1 MGGAGSKKNPELS
14 ENIMEIND
22 LGDFCVIST
31 HDFKPYRHRFPLI
44 RWQRKQNNIRA
55 ARFAGCPAADLS
67 APQSRDSS
75 ATFSGL
81 TRFDWL

>member
-22 LGDFCVIST
+22 LREFRVITT
-31 HDFKPYRHRFPLI
+31 HDFKPHRHRFPLI

-55 ARFAGCPAADLS
+55 ARFAGCPAADPS
-67 APQSRDSS
+67 APQSRDRS
-75 ATFSGL
+75 ATFL
-81 TRFDWL
+81 V

>member
-1 MGGAGSKKNPELS
+1 MGGAGSKKNQELS

-22 LGDFCVIST
+22 LRDFWVIST
-31 HDFKPYRHRFPLI
+31 HDFKPHRNRFPLI

-55 ARFAGCPAADLS
+55 ARFAGCPAADPSGL
-67 APQSRDSS
+67 QSRDGS

-81 TRFDWL
+81 TRFD